1 MKKSD
6 ITYIL
11 CCVFAATTSF
21 FYCCTRWF
29 SIIGENLPRYYP
41 TEHTWKFA
49 KGSGISQGWY
59 GMQGFAFVCAGIVTF
74 IVYLLL
80 KGSTGKEQDSGLS
93 KIKCFCF
100 GAGAT
105 LMMVIAMG
113 YIVYYE
119 FKKWGILQQL

>member
-11 CCVFAATTSF
+11 CCAFAAMTSF

-29 SIIGENLPRYYP
+29 GIVGKNLPRYYP

-49 KGSGISQGWY
+49 KEPGISQAWY
-59 GMQGFAFVCAGIVTF
+59 AMQVFAFVCAGIVTL

-80 KGSTGKEQDSGLS
+80 KRSAGKEQELTPK
-93 KIKCFCF
+93 KIKCF
-100 GAGAT
+100 GAAAT
-105 LMMVIAMG
+105 AMMVIAMA

-119 FKKWGILQQL
+119 FSHWGIL